1 MPQTAYGLF
10 GDYANP
16 MAQQELFI
24 KNMVCD
30 RCIWVV
36 RHELDQLGYSIREIE
51 LGRVVVDSVLADL
64 ARIGPALERH
74 GFTLLTDK
82 TARVVNQ
89 IKTLIIDLIQS
100 GRIAELHITLSDY
113 LSTQI
118 GLDYAHLSH
127 LFSSTENL
135 TIEKFWIMQRIERA
149 KELLSYN
156 ELTISE
162 IAGQLGY
169 SSAAYLTNQFK
180 QITGLTPAT
189 YRDQTSTDR
198 NPLDWI

>member
-1 MPQTAYGLF
+1 
-10 GDYANP
+10 
-16 MAQQELFI
+16 MAQQELYI

-36 RHELDQLGYSIREIE
+36 RHELDQLGYSIGEVE
-51 LGRVVVDSVLADL
+51 LGRAVINNPPADL
-64 ARIGPALERH
+64 SHIETALERH
-74 GFTLLTDK
+74 GFALLTDK

-89 IKTLIIDLIQS
+89 IKMLIIELIQG
-100 GRIAELHITLSDY
+100 GRIATLHVTLSDY
-113 LSTQI
+113 LSTQV

-156 ELTISE
+156 ELTISA

-169 SSAAYLTNQFK
+169 SSVAYLTNQFK